1 MMDTLLFY
9 FTLGCTHVLD
19 VEGLDHFYFIV
30 ALSLPFAFSDW
41 KKLLF
46 WVTLFTLGHSFSL
59 LGNYYMG
66 LRFSGYWIELL
77 IPITIGLSCVPLAL
91 GKLPNASTFSAL
103 LTFVYGCIHGL
114 GFGRYFSMMVEPE
127 NATVGLFSFAL
138 GVETAQ
144 LLIVSLVLLFN
155 FILSKIS
162 PKGLLIW
169 RRGIGLLIFMMAC
182 YMILERI

>member
-1 MMDTLLFY
+1 MIDTFLFY
-9 FTLGCTHVLD
+9 LNLGCTHVLD

-59 LGNYYMG
+59 LGNYHAG
-66 LRFSGYWIELL
+66 FRFSSYWIELL
-77 IPITIGLSCVPLAL
+77 IPITIALSCVPLLL
-91 GKLPNASTFSAL
+91 GRLPKTGLFSAVI
-103 LTFVYGCIHGL
+103 TFVYGCIHGL

-127 NATVGLFSFAL
+127 SATMGLFSFAL
-138 GVETAQ
+138 GVEVAQ
-144 LLIVSLVLLFN
+144 LLIVSVVLLMN
-155 FILSKIS
+155 A
-162 PKGLLIW
+162 GLLWVYSKGVAYW
-169 RRGIGLLIFMMAC
+169 RRGVGIFIFLMAM

>member
-1 MMDTLLFY
+1 MIDVLLFY

-19 VEGLDHFYFIV
+19 LKGLDHFYFIV
-30 ALSLPFAFSDW
+30 ALCLPFVFSDW

-66 LRFSGYWIELL
+66 FRFSSYWIELL
-77 IPITIGLSCVPLAL
+77 IPITIGLSCIPLLL
-91 GKLPNASTFSAL
+91 GKLPNTTAFSTI

-127 NATVGLFSFAL
+127 NATAGLFSFAL
-138 GVETAQ
+138 GVEVAQ
-144 LLIVSLVLLFN
+144 LLIVSIVLFVN
-155 FILSKIS
+155 FIFLKTYA
-162 PKGLLIW
+162 KGLVFW
-169 RRGIGLLIFMMAC
+169 RKALGFLIFMMAC
-182 YMILERI
+182 YMILERM

>member
-1 MMDTLLFY
+1 MMDALLFY
-9 FTLGCTHVLD
+9 FTLGGTHVLD
-19 VEGLDHFYFIV
+19 AEGLDHFYFIV

-41 KKLLF
+41 KRLLF

-77 IPITIGLSCVPLAL
+77 IPITIAISCVPLL
-91 GKLPNASTFSAL
+91 FGKLPKTSSFSAA

-127 NATVGLFSFAL
+127 NATLGLFSFAL
-138 GVETAQ
+138 GVEAAQ
-144 LLIVSLVLLFN
+144 LFIVILVLCFN
-155 FILSKIS
+155 ITLLKVYAQ
-162 PKGLLIW
+162 GLMIW
-169 RRGIGLLIFMMAC
+169 RKALGLLIFLMAC